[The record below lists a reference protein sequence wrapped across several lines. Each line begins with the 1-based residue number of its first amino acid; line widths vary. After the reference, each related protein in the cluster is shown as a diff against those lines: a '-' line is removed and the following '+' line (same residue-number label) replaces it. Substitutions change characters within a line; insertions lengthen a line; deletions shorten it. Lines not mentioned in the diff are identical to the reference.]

1 MRFTNIFLQGI
12 ANNLINDYVNII
24 IKLVDLGRRLRTF
37 IIKLVLILV
46 PTWIHAIS
54 LYEQDIVTQFWI
66 LDRDSSKIQSE
77 VSDWAEKY
85 ETARVISALDSE
97 QLLALGKRVYLLM
110 EKVQR
115 LKRKALDSRR
125 EFQLEQSF
133 ADLYDI
139 PVKFNRDNALPLLI
153 ATLADLVMYEQLAFW
168 FHLASV
174 DSTLIKR
181 LNEIII
187 FGKKDHFDRLQKAWM
202 RVDSRKIFARNLKLI
217 EQYRNSYDLLQS
229 EGSVYMISLRD
240 RLDTHLAEEIRR
252 SATFWG
258 RLGQYILKAQKYL
271 KLRASS
277 RLNWMEYHLSKIFG
291 YAAGAMNIQIFMD
304 SIPITELERLKAEV
318 LQPGDILI
326 EKTAGAITDKLIPGH
341 FGHVAIYLGNPSQL
355 TELRLSDGQ
364 LLVENNL
371 YKRYQSKIVAGKN
384 VLDVVRPGVHLEDIS
399 AWRVTDLAIVRPVNY
414 PKRLIADSILQ
425 SLTYVKTKYDFAFD
439 VNTRSIVMCSELP
452 YQSFKGIDF
461 RTADL
466 WGRRTLGP
474 DDVAVLVSDVGPPV
488 QDRPF
493 QLIYF
498 NHKTKEVPASKR
510 FTVYRDQ
517 LHMAGSRYD
526 EVPRNDLK
534 YESF

>member
-1 MRFTNIFLQGI
+1 MILLFTAKWEQSNHFLRRCNVDLIDQGI
-12 ANNLINDYVNII
+12 IL
-24 IKLVDLGRRLRTF
+24 KTLLVQLL
-37 IIKLVLILV
+37 LILI

-54 LYEQDIVTQFWI
+54 LHEQDIVTQFWI
-66 LDRDSSKIQSE
+66 LDRDSNKIQSE

-85 ETARVISALDSE
+85 ETVKVISALDSE
-97 QLLALGKRVYLLM
+97 QLLALGKRVYLLI

-115 LKRKALDSRR
+115 LKRRAMESRK

-133 ADLYDI
+133 AELYDI
-139 PVKFNRDNALPLLI
+139 PVQLDRDSALPLLI

-174 DSTLIKR
+174 DSTLVKR
-181 LNEIII
+181 LNEIVI

-217 EQYRNSYDLLQS
+217 EQHRKSYDLLQS

-258 RLGQYILKAQKYL
+258 RLGQYILRAQKYL

-304 SIPITELERLKAEV
+304 SISITELERIKTEV

-341 FGHVAIYLGNPSQL
+341 FGHVALYLGTPDQVA
-355 TELRLSDGQ
+355 ELRLSDGQ
-364 LLVENNL
+364 LLIENSL
-371 YKRYQSKIVAGKN
+371 YKRYESKILAGKTI
-384 VLDVVRPGVHLEDIS
+384 LDVVRPGVHLEDMS
-399 AWRVTDLAIVRPVNY
+399 AWRITDLAIIRPVNY
-414 PKRLIADSILQ
+414 PKRLIADAILQ

-452 YQSFKGIDF
+452 YQSFKGIQF

-498 NHKTKEVPASKR
+498 NHKTKVIPAGKR
-510 FTVYRDQ
+510 FTVYKDQ
-517 LHMAGSRYD
+517 LDLAGSRYE